1 MKERSAGGH
10 AHAHTQLKA
19 HAAQSTHSS
28 NFFNEQIKHV
38 RSSHRNAHQ
47 RTGGAAAAGSRGHL
61 CLPPP
66 PPPPAHA
73 PHRTQAGKDPSARF
87 LCGARHH
94 RSIQKP
100 PADRRHSSTCWFG
113 APPAATSPPLHRPSQ
128 ALPVRLAAQAG
139 IAARIRGAGG
149 RGTAQPS
156 SSEHTAA
163 PRRILLQ
170 PLHTRKVIGAA
181 PDSRRVAC
189 AAHTDTRADTQQR
202 AGGGE
207 GGWGGE
213 REGERQGG
221 NKHAT
226 RHAQTHAPTLSNIR
240 THARTRAR
248 THFPH
253 SPARRARRR
262 KRGDRGGE
270 AGRGGRHSASEQTG
284 RRDRAGGE
292 RVYLACLCDA
302 PAASEVFTS
311 VSTSRGRHRWR

>member
-1 MKERSAGGH
+1 MTAKSETADGSRLSQSTRGKKRARVDTAGDRAGSEGASRGRIRRPELDAAAAGTRGRMKERSAGGH

-113 APPAATSPPLHRPSQ
+113 APPAATSPPSLASTLASTASPAGGTSGHRCADPGSGR
-128 ALPVRLAAQAG
+128 ARDGAAIKLGAHGGTTTDSPPATAHQEG
-139 IAARIRGAGG
+139 DWCCARFEESGLRSAHRHRRGHSAESGG
-149 RGTAQPS
+149 RGG
-156 SSEHTAA
+156 
-163 PRRILLQ
+163 RR
-170 PLHTRKVIGAA
+170 G
-181 PDSRRVAC
+181 
-189 AAHTDTRADTQQR
+189 
-202 AGGGE
+202 
-207 GGWGGE
+207 
-213 REGERQGG
+213 
-221 NKHAT
+221 
-226 RHAQTHAPTLSNIR
+226 
-240 THARTRAR
+240 
-248 THFPH
+248 
-253 SPARRARRR
+253 RRARRR
-262 KRGDRGGE
+262 ETGGQ
-270 AGRGGRHSASEQTG
+270 QTCHTP
-284 RRDRAGGE
+284 RTDTRTDT
-292 RVYLACLCDA
+292 L
-302 PAASEVFTS
+302 
-311 VSTSRGRHRWR
+311 